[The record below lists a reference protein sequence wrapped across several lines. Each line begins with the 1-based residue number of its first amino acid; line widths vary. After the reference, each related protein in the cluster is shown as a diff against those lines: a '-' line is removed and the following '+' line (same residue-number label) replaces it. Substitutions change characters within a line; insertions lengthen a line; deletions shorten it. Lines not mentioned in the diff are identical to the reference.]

1 MKPILIIIA
10 LSSTLFAQQFAAQE
24 PKSREFKYSLT
35 GEAWLRVIRVN
46 DAKDRD
52 MWHPSFTVIEATY
65 KPVVKKEG
73 DTWIITFRSPN
84 LPSPDLP

>member
-1 MKPILIIIA
+1 MKPLLIILA

-24 PKSREFKYSLT
+24 PKSRDFKYSLT

-52 MWHPSFTVIEATY
+52 MWHPSFTVIESTY
-65 KPVVKKEG
+65 RPVVTRHG
-73 DTWIITFRSPN
+73 DKWEISFRSPN
-84 LPSPDLP
+84 IKEPDLP